1 MSDNRLRYIAAAFPP
16 NPDRARHVACAG
28 RRFASKGTKNRK
40 KYQHKVWILDKKM
53 YFCALNRRKIKTK
66 ITTMAKIQNAANST
80 EESIGIAM
88 SRTELFFEKNGK
100 ALTLGLIV
108 LVLLGGLWVGYR
120 NLVSKPR
127 HEKAAELLAQAQN
140 KFEADDADYTVA
152 LNGDDNGAGFL
163 EVIERYGSTP
173 AGNLAKHYAGICYLK
188 EGDLKN
194 AAAYLAKYTPV
205 KGIPGSVVNAQN
217 YGLQGDIAVDEGN
230 YKEAVKFFEKAVEAA
245 DNNATAPIFLMK
257 AGRAYKALGD
267 TAKAKECFERIAT
280 AYPSSFEARDIE
292 KYINSL

>member
-1 MSDNRLRYIAAAFPP
+1 
-16 NPDRARHVACAG
+16 
-28 RRFASKGTKNRK
+28 
-40 KYQHKVWILDKKM
+40 
-53 YFCALNRRKIKTK
+53 
-66 ITTMAKIQNAANST
+66 MAKIQNAANST

-152 LNGDDNGAGFL
+152 LNGD
-163 EVIERYGSTP
+163 GSTP

-230 YKEAVKFFEKAVEAA
+230 YKEAVRFFEKAVEAA

>member
-1 MSDNRLRYIAAAFPP
+1 
-16 NPDRARHVACAG
+16 
-28 RRFASKGTKNRK
+28 
-40 KYQHKVWILDKKM
+40 
-53 YFCALNRRKIKTK
+53 
-66 ITTMAKIQNAANST
+66 MAKIQNAANST

-127 HEKAAELLAQAQN
+127 HEKAAELL
-140 KFEADDADYTVA
+140 A

-267 TAKAKECFERIAT
+267 TAKAKECF
-280 AYPSSFEARDIE
+280 
-292 KYINSL
+292 

>member
-1 MSDNRLRYIAAAFPP
+1 MTKQNEQEAL
-16 NPDRARHVACAG
+16 
-28 RRFASKGTKNRK
+28 GTAIN
-40 KYQHKVWILDKKM
+40 
-53 YFCALNRRKIKTK
+53 KTE
-66 ITTMAKIQNAANST
+66 M
-80 EESIGIAM
+80 
-88 SRTELFFEKNGK
+88 FFEKNSK
-100 ALTLGLIV
+100 SLVIALLALFV
-108 LVLLGGLWVGYR
+108 LAAAIFGYR
-120 NLVSKPR
+120 ALISQPR
-127 HEKAAELLAQAQN
+127 ERKAAEMIAQAQYR
-140 KFEADDADYTVA
+140 FESTTPEYQLALEGDA
-152 LNGDDNGAGFL
+152 NGPGFL
-163 EVIERYGSTP
+163 DVIDQYGSTR

>member
-1 MSDNRLRYIAAAFPP
+1 
-16 NPDRARHVACAG
+16 
-28 RRFASKGTKNRK
+28 
-40 KYQHKVWILDKKM
+40 
-53 YFCALNRRKIKTK
+53 
-66 ITTMAKIQNAANST
+66 MAKIQNAANST

-140 KFEADDADYTVA
+140 QFEADDADYTVA

-230 YKEAVKFFEKAVEAA
+230 YKAA
-245 DNNATAPIFLMK
+245 APIFLMK

>member
-1 MSDNRLRYIAAAFPP
+1 MTKQNEQEAL
-16 NPDRARHVACAG
+16 
-28 RRFASKGTKNRK
+28 GTAMN
-40 KYQHKVWILDKKM
+40 
-53 YFCALNRRKIKTK
+53 KTE
-66 ITTMAKIQNAANST
+66 M
-80 EESIGIAM
+80 
-88 SRTELFFEKNGK
+88 FFEKNSK
-100 ALTLGLIV
+100 SMIIALLALFV
-108 LVLLGGLWVGYR
+108 LAAAIFGYR
-120 NLVSKPR
+120 QLISQPR
-127 HEKAAELLAQAQN
+127 ERKAAEMIAQAQYR
-140 KFEADDADYTVA
+140 FESTTPEYQLALEGDA
-152 LNGDDNGAGFL
+152 NGPGFL
-163 EVIERYGSTP
+163 DVIDQYGSTR

>member
-1 MSDNRLRYIAAAFPP
+1 
-16 NPDRARHVACAG
+16 
-28 RRFASKGTKNRK
+28 
-40 KYQHKVWILDKKM
+40 
-53 YFCALNRRKIKTK
+53 
-66 ITTMAKIQNAANST
+66 MAKIQNAANST

-173 AGNLAKHYAGICYLK
+173 AGNLAK
-188 EGDLKN
+188 
-194 AAAYLAKYTPV
+194 YTPV

>member
-1 MSDNRLRYIAAAFPP
+1 
-16 NPDRARHVACAG
+16 
-28 RRFASKGTKNRK
+28 
-40 KYQHKVWILDKKM
+40 
-53 YFCALNRRKIKTK
+53 
-66 ITTMAKIQNAANST
+66 MAKIQNAANST

-217 YGLQGDIAVDEGN
+217 YGLQGDIAVEQQD
-230 YKEAVKFFEKAVEAA
+230 YARAVKFYEKAVKAA
-245 DNNATAPIFLMK
+245 DNNLTAPMYLRK
-257 AGRAYKALGD
+257 AGLAEQAQGNEQKAAAFYEEIM
-267 TAKAKECFERIAT
+267 TS
-280 AYPSSFEARDIE
+280 YPASMEARDAE
-292 KYINSL
+292 KLLGSVK

>member
-1 MSDNRLRYIAAAFPP
+1 
-16 NPDRARHVACAG
+16 
-28 RRFASKGTKNRK
+28 
-40 KYQHKVWILDKKM
+40 
-53 YFCALNRRKIKTK
+53 
-66 ITTMAKIQNAANST
+66 MAKIQNAANST

-127 HEKAAELLAQAQN
+127 YEKAAELLAQAQN

-163 EVIERYGSTP
+163 EVIGRYGSTP

-188 EGDLKN
+188 SGDVEQ
-194 AAAYLAKYTPV
+194 AALYLAKFSPV
-205 KGIPGSVVNAQN
+205 KGLPGALINAQN
-217 YGLQGDIAVDEGN
+217 YGLQGDVAVEQGN
-230 YKEAVKFFEKAVEAA
+230 YAAAVKFYEKAVKAA
-245 DNNATAPIFLMK
+245 DNNMTAPLYLRK
-257 AGRAYKALGD
+257 AGLAEKAQGNNERAAAL
-267 TAKAKECFERIAT
+267 FQRILDN
-280 AYPSSFEARDIE
+280 YPSSMEAREAE
-292 KYINSL
+292 KLLGSIN

>member
-1 MSDNRLRYIAAAFPP
+1 MTPTIRSRSTA
-16 NPDRARHVACAG
+16 
-28 RRFASKGTKNRK
+28 
-40 KYQHKVWILDKKM
+40 
-53 YFCALNRRKIKTK
+53 
-66 ITTMAKIQNAANST
+66 TTT
-80 EESIGIAM
+80 
-88 SRTELFFEKNGK
+88 
-100 ALTLGLIV
+100 
-108 LVLLGGLWVGYR
+108 
-120 NLVSKPR
+120 
-127 HEKAAELLAQAQN
+127 AQAFS
-140 KFEADDADYTVA
+140 KC
-152 LNGDDNGAGFL
+152 
-163 EVIERYGSTP
+163 STP

-205 KGIPGSVVNAQN
+205 KGIPGSIVNAQN

>member
-1 MSDNRLRYIAAAFPP
+1 
-16 NPDRARHVACAG
+16 
-28 RRFASKGTKNRK
+28 
-40 KYQHKVWILDKKM
+40 
-53 YFCALNRRKIKTK
+53 
-66 ITTMAKIQNAANST
+66 MAKIQNAANST

-163 EVIERYGSTP
+163 EVIERYGST
-173 AGNLAKHYAGICYLK
+173 K